1 MLDPT
6 FRGDFMALTVDGI
19 FALMPELF
27 LPEKAQG
34 LTVSVYYQ
42 VTGEGGGDYTCLI
55 ENGAFTLKR
64 EAKPDATSVVVIS
77 GEDWIALNEG
87 KLDPMQAFMTGK
99 LKGTGDLGLLQ
110 KFPKFF
116 KKPQKQ
122 GGPVKP
128 LKDLVPARLGLVGAG
143 LEVSVGGESWG
154 DGAEVLGDEAAVRGL
169 VCGLAD
175 PGPALLGGQL
185 QFKGDMGL
193 LRKAWKTWS
202 AEPEITFPDTPGGK
216 ALATLRR
223 RYRGGASGTL
233 EVKVEG
239 VPYRLDFS
247 PEGLS
252 VRPGEVEGGAALG
265 ISDADFAAL
274 NAGKLNLVAALLG
287 GAITV
292 KGDMSQVAAYTAHFD
307 ADVNPA
313 QGLLESMPE
322 RFNAEKAGDLEAVV
336 GYQIDDMGY
345 TVLIR
350 NGTCMV
356 FPRLLKPCDTLLKA
370 KADDFVAM
378 STGTLN
384 AQEAFMTGKIQI
396 EGDPLLMQKVAKS
409 FRRPEV

>member
-1 MLDPT
+1 
-6 FRGDFMALTVDGI
+6 MALTVDGI
-19 FALMPELF
+19 FSLMPELF

-42 VTGEGGGDYTCLI
+42 VTGEGGGDYSCLI

-64 EAKPDATSVVVIS
+64 EAKPDATSVVVI
-77 GEDWIALNEG
+77 GAEDWIALSEG

-116 KKPQKQ
+116 RKPQKQ
-122 GGPVKP
+122 GGPVKT
-128 LKDLVPARLGLVGAG
+128 LKDLVPARLALAGPGLKVR
-143 LEVSVGGESWG
+143 VGGESWG
-154 DGAEVLGDEAAVRGL
+154 DGAEVTGDEAAVRAL
-169 VCGLAD
+169 VCGLSD

-185 QFKGDMGL
+185 HFSGDVAT

-202 AEPEITFPDTPGGK
+202 ADPDITFPETPGGK
-216 ALATLRR
+216 ALATLRK
-223 RYRGGASGTL
+223 RYKGGATGTL
-233 EVKVEG
+233 EVKVDG
-239 VPYRLDFS
+239 VPYRLDFG

-252 VRPGEVEGGAALG
+252 VRPGEAEGAAALG

-274 NAGKLNLVAALLG
+274 NAGKLNLVAALLA

-292 KGDMSQVAAYTAHFD
+292 KGDLSRVAAYSAHFD

-322 RFNAEKAGDLEAVV
+322 RFNAEKAGDLEAVA
-336 GYQIDDMGY
+336 GYQIEELGY
-345 TVLIR
+345 TLLIR
-350 NGTCMV
+350 KGACLV
-356 FPRLLKPCDTLLKA
+356 FPRLLKPWDTLLKA
-370 KADDFVAM
+370 KPDDFIALT
-378 STGTLN
+378 TGTLN
-384 AQEAFMTGKIQI
+384 AQEAFMTGKIQV
-396 EGDPLLMQKVAKS
+396 EGDLVLMQKVAKC

>member
-1 MLDPT
+1 
-6 FRGDFMALTVDGI
+6 MALTVDGI

-42 VTGEGGGDYTCLI
+42 VTGEGGGNYTCLI
-55 ENGAFTLKR
+55 ENGAFSLKR
-64 EAKPDATSVVVIS
+64 EAKPDATSVVVI
-77 GEDWIALNEG
+77 GAEDWIALNEG

-122 GGPVKP
+122 SGPVKP
-128 LKDLVPARLGLVGAG
+128 LKDLVPARLGLAAG
-143 LEVSVGGESWG
+143 LKVTVGGDSWG
-154 DGAEVLGDEAAVRGL
+154 DGAELAGDEAAVRAL
-169 VCGLAD
+169 VCGLSD

-185 QFKGDMGL
+185 RYTGDMAL
-193 LRKAWKTWS
+193 LRSAWKAWS
-202 AEPEITFPDTPGGK
+202 AEPEITFPETPGGK

-223 RYRGGASGTL
+223 RYKGGASGTL
-233 EVKVEG
+233 EVKVDG

-252 VRPGEVEGGAALG
+252 VRPGEVEGGAALA

-322 RFNAEKAGDLEAVV
+322 RFNPEKAGDLEAAV
-336 GYQIDDMGY
+336 GYQIDDLGY
-345 TVLIR
+345 TLFIR
-350 NGTCMV
+350 HGACLV
-356 FPRLLKPCDTLLKA
+356 FPRLLRPCDTLLKA
-370 KADDFVAM
+370 KSDDFVAM

-409 FRRPEV
+409 FRRPEA

>member
-1 MLDPT
+1 
-6 FRGDFMALTVDGI
+6 MALTVDGI

-42 VTGEGGGDYTCLI
+42 VTGEGGGDYTCQI
-55 ENGAFTLKR
+55 DNGAFSLKR
-64 EAKPDATSVVVIS
+64 EAKPDATSVVVI
-77 GEDWIALNEG
+77 GAEDWIALNEG

-128 LKDLVPARLGLVGAG
+128 LKELVSARLVLAGAG
-143 LEVSVGGESWG
+143 LKIRVGGESWG
-154 DGAEVLGDEAAVRGL
+154 DGAEVAGDEATMRALVSGL
-169 VCGLAD
+169 SE

-185 QFKGDMGL
+185 RFSGDMAL

-202 AEPEITFPDTPGGK
+202 AEPEIQFPDTPGGK
-216 ALATLRR
+216 ALATLRK
-223 RYRGGASGTL
+223 RYKGGATGTL
-233 EVKVEG
+233 EVKVDG
-239 VPYRLDFS
+239 VPYRVDFTS
-247 PEGLS
+247 ENLS
-252 VRPGEVEGGAALG
+252 VRPGGAEGASALG

-274 NAGKLNLVAALLG
+274 NAGKLNLVAALLA

-292 KGDMSQVAAYTAHFD
+292 KGDLSQVAAYSAYFD

-313 QGLLESMPE
+313 HGLLESMPE

-336 GYQIDDMGY
+336 GYQIDDLGY
-345 TVLIR
+345 TLLIR
-350 NGTCMV
+350 NGVCMV
-356 FPRLLKPCDTLLKA
+356 FPRLMKPCDTLLKA
-370 KADDFVAM
+370 KPEDFIAM

-409 FRRPEV
+409 FRRPEA

>member
-1 MLDPT
+1 
-6 FRGDFMALTVDGI
+6 MALTVDGI

-55 ENGAFTLKR
+55 ENGAFSLKR
-64 EAKPDATSVVVIS
+64 EAKPDATSVVVI
-77 GEDWIALNEG
+77 GAEDWIALNEG

-122 GGPVKP
+122 SGPVKP
-128 LKDLVPARLGLVGAG
+128 LKDLVPARLGLAAG
-143 LEVSVGGESWG
+143 LKVTVGGDSWG
-154 DGAEVLGDEAAVRGL
+154 DGAELAGDEAAVRAL
-169 VCGLAD
+169 VCGLSD

-185 QFKGDMGL
+185 RYTGDMAL
-193 LRKAWKTWS
+193 LRSAWKAWS
-202 AEPEITFPDTPGGK
+202 AEPEITFPETPGGK

-223 RYRGGASGTL
+223 RYKGGASGTL
-233 EVKVEG
+233 EVKVDG

-252 VRPGEVEGGAALG
+252 VRPGEVEGGAALA

-322 RFNAEKAGDLEAVV
+322 RFNPEKAGDLEAAV
-336 GYQIDDMGY
+336 GYQIDDLGY
-345 TVLIR
+345 TLFIR
-350 NGTCMV
+350 HGACLV
-356 FPRLLKPCDTLLKA
+356 FPRLLRPCDTLLKA
-370 KADDFVAM
+370 KSDDFVAM

-409 FRRPEV
+409 FRRPEA

>member
-1 MLDPT
+1 
-6 FRGDFMALTVDGI
+6 MALTVDGI

-34 LTVSVYYQ
+34 MTVSVYYQ

-55 ENGAFTLKR
+55 ENGAFSLKR
-64 EAKPDATSVVVIS
+64 EAKPDATSVVVI
-77 GEDWIALNEG
+77 GAEDWIALNEG

-116 KKPQKQ
+116 KKPQKES
-122 GGPVKP
+122 GPVKA
-128 LKDLVPARLGLVGAG
+128 LKDLVPARLALAGAG
-143 LEVSVGGESWG
+143 LKVTVGGESWG
-154 DGAEVLGDEAAVRGL
+154 EGAEVAGDEAAVRAL
-169 VCGLAD
+169 VCGLSD
-175 PGPALLGGQL
+175 PGPALLGGQIRYA
-185 QFKGDMGL
+185 GDMGL

-202 AEPEITFPDTPGGK
+202 QEPEITFPDTPGGK
-216 ALATLRR
+216 ALATLRK
-223 RYRGGASGTL
+223 RYKGGATGTM
-233 EVKVEG
+233 EVKVDG
-239 VPYRLDFS
+239 VSYRLDFS

-252 VRPGEVEGGAALG
+252 VRPGEVEGAALS

-274 NAGKLNLVAALLG
+274 NVGKLNLVAALLG

-292 KGDMSQVAAYTAHFD
+292 KGDVSQVASYTAHFE
-307 ADVNPA
+307 AAVNPA
-313 QGLLESMPE
+313 EALLESMPE
-322 RFNAEKAGDLEAVV
+322 RFNAEKAGDLEAAV
-336 GYQIDDMGY
+336 GYQIDDLGY
-345 TVLIR
+345 TLFIR
-350 NGTCMV
+350 NGACMV

-370 KADDFVAM
+370 KADDFIAM

-409 FRRPEV
+409 FKRPEA

>member
-1 MLDPT
+1 
-6 FRGDFMALTVDGI
+6 MALTVDGI

-34 LTVSVYYQ
+34 ITVSVYYQ
-42 VTGEGGGDYTCLI
+42 VTGEGGGDYACLI
-55 ENGAFTLKR
+55 DNGAFSLRR
-64 EAKPDATSVVVIS
+64 EAKPDATSVVVI
-77 GEDWIALNEG
+77 GAEDWIALNEG

-128 LKDLVPARLGLVGAG
+128 LKELVPARLALAGAG
-143 LEVSVGGESWG
+143 LQVSVAGESWG
-154 DGAEVLGDEAAVRGL
+154 EGSEVAGDESAVRSL
-169 VCGLAD
+169 VCGLSD

-185 QFKGDMGL
+185 RFSGDMAR
-193 LRKAWKTWS
+193 LRQAWQTWS
-202 AEPEITFPDTPGGK
+202 AEPEIQFPDTPGGK
-216 ALATLRR
+216 ALATLRK
-223 RYRGGASGTL
+223 RYKGGASGTL
-233 EVKVEG
+233 EVKVG
-239 VPYRLDFS
+239 GASYRLDFS

-252 VRPGEVEGGAALG
+252 VRPGEVEGAAALG

-292 KGDMSQVAAYTAHFD
+292 KGDLSQVAAYTAHFD

-322 RFNAEKAGDLEAVV
+322 RFNAEKAGDLAAVV
-336 GYQIDDMGY
+336 GYQIDDLGY
-345 TVLIR
+345 TLLIR
-350 NGTCMV
+350 NGVCMV
-356 FPRLLKPCDTLLKA
+356 FPRLMKPCDTLLKA
-370 KADDFVAM
+370 KPEDFIAM

-409 FRRPEV
+409 FRRPEA

>member
-1 MLDPT
+1 
-6 FRGDFMALTVDGI
+6 MALTVDGI

-55 ENGAFTLKR
+55 ENGAFSLKR
-64 EAKPDATSVVVIS
+64 EAKPDATSVVVIG

-128 LKDLVPARLGLVGAG
+128 LKELVPVRLGLAGTGLKVTVGA
-143 LEVSVGGESWG
+143 ESWG
-154 DGAEVLGDEAAVRGL
+154 DGAEVAGDEAAVRAL
-169 VCGLAD
+169 VCGLSD

-185 QFKGDMGL
+185 RFAGDMAL
-193 LRKAWKTWS
+193 LRQAWKTWS

-216 ALATLRR
+216 ALATLRK
-223 RYRGGASGTL
+223 RYKGGASGTL
-233 EVKVEG
+233 EVKVDG

-247 PEGLS
+247 PEGLAL
-252 VRPGEVEGGAALG
+252 RPGEVEGGAALG

-322 RFNAEKAGDLEAVV
+322 RFNPEKAGDLEAVV
-336 GYQIDDMGY
+336 GYQVDDLGY

-350 NGTCMV
+350 KGTCMV

>member
-1 MLDPT
+1 
-6 FRGDFMALTVDGI
+6 MALTVDGI

-55 ENGAFTLKR
+55 ENGAFSLKR
-64 EAKPDATSVVVIS
+64 EAKADATSVVVIAA
-77 GEDWIALNEG
+77 EDWIALNEG

-116 KKPQKQ
+116 TKPQKQ

-128 LKDLVPARLGLVGAG
+128 LKELVPARLALAGAG
-143 LEVSVGGESWG
+143 LKVSVGSESWG
-154 DGAEVLGDEAAVRGL
+154 EGAEVAGEETAVRGL
-169 VCGLAD
+169 VCGISD

-185 QFKGDMGL
+185 RFAGDMAL
-193 LRKAWKTWS
+193 LRGAWKTWS
-202 AEPEITFPDTPGGK
+202 AEPEISFPDTPGGK
-216 ALATLRR
+216 ALATLRK
-223 RYRGGASGTL
+223 RYKGGASGTL
-233 EVKVEG
+233 EVKVDG
-239 VPYRLDFS
+239 VSYRLDFS
-247 PEGLS
+247 PDGLS
-252 VRPGEVEGGAALG
+252 VRPGEVEGAAALG

-322 RFNAEKAGDLEAVV
+322 RFNAEKAGDLEAAV

-350 NGTCMV
+350 NGACMV

-409 FRRPEV
+409 FRRPEA

>member
-1 MLDPT
+1 MT
-6 FRGDFMALTVDGI
+6 LTVDGI
-19 FALMPELF
+19 FSLMPELF
-27 LPEKAQG
+27 LAEKAQG

-42 VTGEGGGDYTCLI
+42 VTGEGGGDYTCRI
-55 ENGAFTLKR
+55 DNGAFSLVR
-64 EAKPDATSVVVIS
+64 EAKPDATSVVVI
-77 GEDWIALNEG
+77 GAEDWIALSEG

-122 GGPVKP
+122 GGPVKG
-128 LKDLVPARLGLVGAG
+128 LGDLVPARLALAG
-143 LEVSVGGESWG
+143 TGIKVSVGTESWG
-154 DGAEVLGDEAAVRGL
+154 AGAEVSGDESAVRAV
-169 VCGLAD
+169 VCGLSE

-185 QFKGDMGL
+185 RFSGDMGV
-193 LRKAWKTWS
+193 LRKAWKSWS
-202 AEPEITFPDTPGGK
+202 AEPEINYPDSPGGK

-223 RYRGGASGTL
+223 RYKGGASGTL
-233 EVKVEG
+233 ELKVDG
-239 VPYRLDFS
+239 VSYRLEFS
-247 PEGLS
+247 PDGLA

-265 ISDADFAAL
+265 ITDADFAAL

-322 RFNAEKAGDLEAVV
+322 RFNAEKAGELQAVV
-336 GYQIDDMGY
+336 GYQIEDMGY
-345 TVLIR
+345 TLLIR
-350 NGTCMV
+350 NGACMV
-356 FPRLLKPCDTLLKA
+356 FPRLMKPCDTLLTA
-370 KADDFVAM
+370 KSDDFVAM

-409 FRRPEV
+409 FRRPEA

>member
-1 MLDPT
+1 
-6 FRGDFMALTVDGI
+6 MALTVDGI

-27 LPEKAQG
+27 LADKAQG

-55 ENGAFTLKR
+55 ENGAFSLKR
-64 EAKPDATSVVVIS
+64 EPKADATSVVVI
-77 GEDWIALNEG
+77 GAEDWIALNEG

-122 GGPVKP
+122 GGPVKA
-128 LKDLVPARLGLVGAG
+128 LKDLVPARLALVGAG
-143 LEVSVGGESWG
+143 LKLSVGTETWGE
-154 DGAEVLGDEAAVRGL
+154 GAELSGDEATLRSL
-169 VCGLAD
+169 ICGLSE

-185 QFKGDMGL
+185 RFNGDMGL
-193 LRKAWKTWS
+193 LRQAWKTWT
-202 AEPEITFPDTPGGK
+202 AEPEINFPNTPGGK
-216 ALATLRR
+216 ALATLRK
-223 RYRGGASGTL
+223 RYKGGASGSM
-233 EVKVEG
+233 EVKVDG
-239 VPYRLDFS
+239 VAYRLDFS

-252 VRPGEVEGGAALG
+252 VRPGEVEGGFALG
-265 ISDADFAAL
+265 ITDADFAAL

-287 GAITV
+287 GLITV
-292 KGDMSQVAAYTAHFD
+292 KGDLSQVAAYTAHFD

-322 RFNAEKAGDLEAVV
+322 RFNAEKAGDLEAIV
-336 GYQIDDMGY
+336 GYQIDDLGY
-345 TVLIR
+345 TLLIR
-350 NGTCMV
+350 NGVCMV

-409 FRRPEV
+409 FRRPEA

>member
-1 MLDPT
+1 
-6 FRGDFMALTVDGI
+6 MALTVDGI

-55 ENGAFTLKR
+55 EDGAFSLKR
-64 EAKPDATSVVVIS
+64 EAKPDATSVVVIG

-87 KLDPMQAFMTGK
+87 KLDPMQAFMSGK

-128 LKDLVPARLGLVGAG
+128 LKDLVAARLALAGVGIKVRV
-143 LEVSVGGESWG
+143 ETESWG
-154 DGAEVLGDEAAVRGL
+154 EGAELAGDEAAVRAL
-169 VCGLAD
+169 VCGISE

-185 QFKGDMGL
+185 RFGGDMAL
-193 LRKAWKTWS
+193 LRRAWKTWS
-202 AEPEITFPDTPGGK
+202 AEPEISFPDTPGGK
-216 ALATLRR
+216 ALATLRK
-223 RYRGGASGTL
+223 RYKGGASGTL
-233 EVKVEG
+233 EVKVDD

-247 PEGLS
+247 PDGLA
-252 VRPGEVEGGAALG
+252 VRPGEVEGGSALG

-292 KGDMSQVAAYTAHFD
+292 KGDLSQVAAYTAHFD

-322 RFNAEKAGDLEAVV
+322 RFNAEKAGELEAVV
-336 GYQIDDMGY
+336 GYQIDDLGY
-345 TVLIR
+345 TLLIR
-350 NGTCMV
+350 KGACMV
-356 FPRLLKPCDTLLKA
+356 FPRLFKPCDTLLKA

-409 FRRPEV
+409 FKRPEA

>member
-6 FRGDFMALTVDGI
+6 LRGDLMALTVDGI

-34 LTVSVYYQ
+34 LTVSVCYQ
-42 VTGEGGGDYTCLI
+42 VTGEGGGDYTCRI
-55 ENGAFTLKR
+55 DNGVFSLVR
-64 EAKPDATSVVVIS
+64 EAKPDATSVVVI
-77 GEDWIALNEG
+77 GAEDWIALNEG

-122 GGPVKP
+122 GGPLKP
-128 LKDLVPARLGLVGAG
+128 LKDLVPARLALAGAG
-143 LEVSVGGESWG
+143 LKVTVGGESWG
-154 DGAEVLGDEAAVRGL
+154 QGAEVAGEEPAVRAL
-169 VCGLAD
+169 ICGLSD

-185 QFKGDMGL
+185 RFSGDPGL

-202 AEPEITFPDTPGGK
+202 AEPEITFPETPGGK
-216 ALATLRR
+216 ALATLRK
-223 RYRGGASGTL
+223 RYKGGASGTL
-233 EVKVEG
+233 EVKVDG
-239 VPYRLDFS
+239 IAYRLDFS

-252 VRPGEVEGGAALG
+252 LRPGEVEGGAALG
-265 ISDADFAAL
+265 ITDADFAAL

-287 GAITV
+287 GGITV
-292 KGDMSQVAAYTAHFD
+292 KGDLSQVAAYTAHFD

-336 GYQIDDMGY
+336 GYQIEDMGY
-345 TVLIR
+345 TLLIR
-350 NGTCMV
+350 KGTCLV
-356 FPRLLKPCDTLLKA
+356 FPRLLKPCDTVLIA
-370 KADDFVAM
+370 KPDDFVAM

-384 AQEAFMTGKIQI
+384 AQEAFMTGKIKI

>member
-1 MLDPT
+1 
-6 FRGDFMALTVDGI
+6 MALTVEGI
-19 FALMPELF
+19 FSLMPELF

-42 VTGEGGGDYTCLI
+42 VTGEGGGDFTCLI
-55 ENGAFTLKR
+55 ENGAFSLKR
-64 EAKPDATSVVVIS
+64 EAKADATSVVTI
-77 GEDWIALNEG
+77 GAEDWIALNEG

-122 GGPVKP
+122 GGPMKP
-128 LKDLVPARLGLVGAG
+128 LKDLVPARLALAAAG
-143 LEVSVGGESWG
+143 LKVTVGGESWG
-154 DGAEVLGDEAAVRGL
+154 EGAEVAGDETAVRGL
-169 VCGLAD
+169 VCGVSD

-185 QFKGDMGL
+185 RFAGDMAL
-193 LRKAWKTWS
+193 LRKAWKSWS
-202 AEPEITFPDTPGGK
+202 AEPEISFPDTPGGK
-216 ALATLRR
+216 ALATLRK

-233 EVKVEG
+233 EVKVDG

-247 PEGLS
+247 PEGLDL
-252 VRPGEVEGGAALG
+252 RPGEVEGGAALG

-322 RFNAEKAGDLEAVV
+322 RFNPEKAGDLEAVV
-336 GYQIDDMGY
+336 GYQIDDTAY
-345 TVLIR
+345 TLLIR
-350 NGTCMV
+350 NGVCLV

-409 FRRPEV
+409 FRRPEA

>member
-1 MLDPT
+1 
-6 FRGDFMALTVDGI
+6 MALTVDGI

-55 ENGAFTLKR
+55 ENGVFSLKR
-64 EAKPDATSVVVIS
+64 EAKPDATSVVVIG

-116 KKPQKQ
+116 KKPQKA

-128 LKDLVPARLGLVGAG
+128 LKDLMPARLALSGAG
-143 LEVSVGGESWG
+143 IKVTVGSDSWG
-154 DGAEVLGDEAAVRGL
+154 EGAEVAGDEAALRGL
-169 VCGLAD
+169 VCGLSE
-175 PGPALLGGQL
+175 PGPALLGGQIR
-185 QFKGDMGL
+185 FSGDMAL
-193 LRKAWKTWS
+193 LRQAWQAWS
-202 AEPEITFPDTPGGK
+202 AEPEISFPDTPGGK
-216 ALATLRR
+216 ALATLRK
-223 RYRGGASGTL
+223 RYKGGASGTL
-233 EVKVEG
+233 EVKVDG
-239 VPYRLDFS
+239 VPYRLDFR

-252 VRPGEVEGGAALG
+252 VRPGEVEGAALG

-322 RFNAEKAGDLEAVV
+322 RFNAEKAGDLEAIV
-336 GYQIDDMGY
+336 GYQIDDLGY
-345 TVLIR
+345 TLLIR
-350 NGTCMV
+350 KGACMV

-409 FRRPEV
+409 FKRLGV